1 MRNITGKS
9 IASLINTANSI
20 MKDYVKIS
28 SKNVFAVD
36 ISIYLNGKACYLI
49 LY

>member
-1 MRNITGKS
+1 MGNMTGKS

-36 ISIYLNGKACYLI
+36 VLIYLNSKACYLI